1 MAQLL
6 ADRIR
11 QYVSDAFIE
20 PARKAGRT
28 QVSVTS
34 GDVHKDLRL
43 ESRMPAICA
52 ALDAAKFQK
61 QYRVVLS
68 RRSGPKQSSTVTWL
82 FSIEK

>member
-1 MAQLL
+1 MVESL

-11 QYVSDAFIE
+11 RHVNASFIE

-28 QVSVTS
+28 QVLVTA

-43 ESRMPAICA
+43 ENRMPAVCA
-52 ALDAAKFQK
+52 ALDAAKFQTE
-61 QYRVVLS
+61 YRVVTS
-68 RRSGPKQSSTVTWL
+68 RRSGPNQSSTVTWL

>member
-1 MAQLL
+1 MVELL

-11 QYVSDAFIE
+11 RYVNDAFIE

-28 QVSVTS
+28 QVTVTS

-43 ESRMPAICA
+43 ESRMPAVCA
-52 ALDAAKFQK
+52 ALDAAKFQE
-61 QYRVVLS
+61 QYRVVLR